1 MKALFILYLIFPLI
15 ILGITPEEI
24 LERVDYNMTP
34 DSIKYRGEMIIHKK
48 DKKFVKKMK
57 IQAVG
62 SDLALIE
69 FISPPRDKGTKY
81 LRNGNNLW
89 IFLPKADRT
98 VKISGHMLRQNMMGS
113 DISYEDQTD
122 RSHLTDLYKSEIL
135 NETDDIYILE
145 LIAREG
151 EDTAYYRRVIE
162 VDKENYVLKNS
173 KMYAMSGKLLKE
185 FYVDEAVWIRD
196 RYYITKF
203 RMEDKIKRGSYTE
216 LILKDI
222 IIDPNIP
229 DSVFTLRNLERRN

>member
-1 MKALFILYLIFPLI
+1 MKFLFVLYLIFPVI
-15 ILGITPEEI
+15 IFGITSEEI
-24 LERVDYNMTP
+24 LDKVDYNMTP
-34 DSIKYRGEMIIHKK
+34 DSIKYQGEMIIHKK
-48 DKKFVKKMK
+48 DKKFVKKME

-69 FISPPRDKGTKY
+69 FNSPPRDKGTKY

-135 NETDDIYILE
+135 SETEDIYTLE

-151 EDTAYYRRVIE
+151 KDTAYYRRIIE
-162 VDKENYVLKNS
+162 VEKDKYVLKNS
-173 KMYAMSGKLLKE
+173 KMYALSGKLLKE
-185 FYVDEAVWIRD
+185 FYVDEAMWIGD

-203 RMEDKIKRGSYTE
+203 RMEDKIKKDSYTE
-216 LILKDI
+216 IISKDI
-222 IIDPNIP
+222 IIDPKIP
-229 DSVFTLRNLERRN
+229 ESIFTIKNLERRN